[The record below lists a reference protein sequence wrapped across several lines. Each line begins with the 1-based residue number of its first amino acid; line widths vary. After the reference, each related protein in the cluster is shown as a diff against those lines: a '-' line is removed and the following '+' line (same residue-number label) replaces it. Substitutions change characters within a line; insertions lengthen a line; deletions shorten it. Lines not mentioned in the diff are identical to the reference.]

1 MRDSSKVGLPQGA
14 TMLRGSN
21 TSSPA
26 RSSNYRDD
34 QSESRG
40 GQDDSNLLELSLDNE
55 YENNNEIIA
64 TSI

>member
-1 MRDSSKVGLPQGA
+1 
-14 TMLRGSN
+14 MLRGSN

-55 YENNNEIIA
+55 SANDNEIIA